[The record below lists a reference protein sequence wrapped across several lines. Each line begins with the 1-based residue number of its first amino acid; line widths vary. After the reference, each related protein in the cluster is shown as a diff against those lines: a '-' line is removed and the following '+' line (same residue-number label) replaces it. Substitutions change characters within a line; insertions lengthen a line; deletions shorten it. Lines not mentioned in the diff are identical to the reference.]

1 MHRESIDFTEVFAPV
16 SKHTTLRTLL
26 TLAAADDL
34 KLHQLDIRTAF
45 LNGKLE
51 ETIYMQEP
59 EGRNRHSVPREE
71 VSRWPPQAIGFA
83 GTQSMAHT
91 SQAGVKLMGFKAS
104 DADPGL

>member
-1 MHRESIDFTEVFAPV
+1 MLKQALNVPQCELPLRAKGFMQRESIDLTEVFAPV

-59 EGRNRHSVPREE
+59 EGYEE
-71 VSRWPPQAIGFA
+71 Q
-83 GTQSMAHT
+83 TQCAT
-91 SQAGVKLMGFKAS
+91 
-104 DADPGL
+104 